1 MYRSSQF
8 YSLLVFLC
16 AVLLVFNQSVYA
28 QGSEVSDDPEVI
40 STGKQLFDANCKQ
53 CHRIHEKYVG
63 PALQDVYNRAP
74 SLDWI
79 RSFVKNPSKKIQE
92 GDPYANSLF
101 DEYKTMMT
109 SFPLEDEQ
117 INAILSY
124 IKDETAKGPA
134 TAAEVTQ
141 PGATDTAGT
150 AETGPS
156 AYFNMI
162 MVGLVVILVLVFI
175 VLLLILK
182 VVKKYLGQQS
192 DITEEN
198 KQIIAQKFSLNDI
211 VKSKP
216 FIFIA
221 VFFVGAL
228 FFKGVINGL
237 VSVGVQKGYAPT
249 QPIAYSHQLHAGQ
262 YGIDCNYCHT
272 GVRKSRSANIPS
284 ANICMNCHSSILPE
298 SPEIQKIKASID
310 NNKPIEWVR
319 IHNLP
324 DLAYFNH
331 AQHVEVGGV
340 ECQTCHGQVQEMAV
354 VRQENLLTMG
364 WCIDCHRKTEVN
376 GKDNAYYDNLMDHHN
391 GKMTVEDMGGL
402 ECSKCHY

>member
-1 MYRSSQF
+1 MSTRT
-8 YSLLVFLC
+8 
-16 AVLLVFNQSVYA
+16 VYA
-28 QGSEVSDDPEVI
+28 QGSEVSEDPEVI
-40 STGKQLFDANCKQ
+40 SSGKQLFDANCKQ
-53 CHRIHEKYVG
+53 CHRVHEKYVG

-79 RSFVKNPSKKIQE
+79 RSFVKNPSKMIQS
-92 GDPYANSLF
+92 GDQYAVGLF

-117 INAILSY
+117 IDAVMAY
-124 IKDETAKGPA
+124 IKDETNKGPA
-134 TAAEVTQ
+134 TEAVTADT
-141 PGATDTAGT
+141 GANDATGQVTD
-150 AETGPS
+150 GPS
-156 AYFNMI
+156 GYFNMI
-162 MVGLVVILVLVFI
+162 MIGLVIVLVLVFI
-175 VLLLILK
+175 ILVLILTI
-182 VVKKYLGQQS
+182 VKKYLGQQS
-192 DITEEN
+192 DLTEED
-198 KQIIAQKFSLNDI
+198 KQIIAQKFSLGEM
-211 VKSKP
+211 VRSKP
-216 FIFIA
+216 FIFIV

-228 FFKGVINGL
+228 FFKGLINGL

-262 YGIDCNYCHT
+262 FGIDCNYCHT

-284 ANICMNCHSSILPE
+284 PNICMNCHSSILPE
-298 SPEIQKIKASID
+298 SPEVQKIKAAID

-340 ECQTCHGQVQEMAV
+340 ECQTCHGPVQEMDV

-376 GKDNAYYDNLMDHHN
+376 GKDNAYYDNLLEHHN

-402 ECSKCHY
+402 ECAKCHY